1 MGNTTGVNR
10 GKEMMGIDDI
20 VVAGS
25 TLITTIANKVAPD
38 ANIEVQGKIT
48 LALQEMQ
55 NEYALMLGQ
64 LEINKVEAGHESIF
78 ISGWRPF
85 VGWVSASA
93 LAYSAIIE
101 PIMRFIAEVCFAY
114 LGKFPEI
121 DTTITLQVLL
131 AMLGFGAMRS
141 YEKKGLK

>member
-1 MGNTTGVNR
+1 MTF
-10 GKEMMGIDDI
+10 GIDDAI
-20 VVAGS
+20 AKGS
-25 TLITTIANKVAPD
+25 ELITTIVNKVAPD
-38 ANIEVQGKIT
+38 ANLEVQGRIAQ
-48 LALQEMQ
+48 ALQEMQ

-64 LEINKVEAGHESIF
+64 LEINKVEAGNANVF
-78 ISGWRPF
+78 IAGWRPF

-101 PIMRFIAEVCFAY
+101 PIMRFIAEVCFTYA
-114 LGKFPEI
+114 GKFPEI

-141 YEKKGLK
+141 YEKKVLK